1 MLITIDSVIDSQQ
14 LAVIRQALENA
25 PFVDGRLSAGK
36 VASRVK
42 QNLEINP
49 QEQIA
54 TDLAKVIMGNL
65 YHTEAFRLAAL
76 PYRVSTPV
84 VARYTPGMHYGEHI
98 DDPVMGA
105 EGQRFRCD
113 VATTVFLSEPDEY
126 DGGELVVRT
135 TFGEKRVKLAA
146 GSAVV
151 YPASSLHQVADVTRG
166 TRLVAV
172 TWIQSMVRDPA
183 KREILY
189 ELGLARETLLE
200 SSADSETC
208 KQVDH
213 SYTNLVRMWADV

>member
-1 MLITIDSVIDSQQ
+1 MLITIDSIIDSQQ
-14 LAVIRQALENA
+14 LAVIRQALVGA

-36 VASRVK
+36 AAAQVK
-42 QNLEINP
+42 QNKEVNP

-54 TDLAKVIMGNL
+54 TDLAKIIMGNL
-65 YHTEAFRLAAL
+65 YHNEAFKLAAL
-76 PYRVSTPV
+76 PYRVSTPI

-98 DDPVMGA
+98 DDPVMGT

-113 VATTVFLSEPDEY
+113 VATTVFLNEPDEY
-126 DGGELVVRT
+126 DGGVLVVRT

-151 YPASSLHQVADVTRG
+151 YPASSLHQVTDVTRG

-183 KREILY
+183 KREVLY

-200 SSADSETC
+200 SSAGSETC
-208 KQVDH
+208 QQLDH

>member
-14 LAVIRQALENA
+14 LSVIRQALENA

-36 VASRVK
+36 MAAQVK
-42 QNLEINP
+42 HNQEVNP
-49 QEQIA
+49 EEQIA
-54 TDLAKVIMGNL
+54 TDLARIIMGNL
-65 YHTEAFRLAAL
+65 YNTEVFRLATL
-76 PYRVSTPV
+76 PYRVATPI
-84 VARYTPGMHYGEHI
+84 VARYAPGMHYGAHI

-105 EGQRFRCD
+105 EGQRLRCD
-113 VATTVFLSEPDEY
+113 VATTVFLNQPDEY
-126 DGGELVVRT
+126 DGGELVVST

-172 TWIQSMVRDPA
+172 TWVQSMVRDPA

-189 ELGLARETLLE
+189 ELGLARETLLA
-200 SSADSETC
+200 SSAGSESC
-208 KQVDH
+208 KQIDH
-213 SYTNLVRMWADV
+213 SYTNLVRMWADI

>member
-1 MLITIDSVIDSQQ
+1 MLITIDSVIDAKQ

-36 VASRVK
+36 AAAQVK

-54 TDLAKVIMGNL
+54 TDLAKIIMGNL
-65 YHTEAFRLAAL
+65 YNSEAFRLATL
-76 PYRVSTPV
+76 PYRVATPI
-84 VARYTPGMHYGEHI
+84 VARYEPGMHYGAHI
-98 DDPVMGA
+98 DDPVMGD

-126 DGGELVVRT
+126 DGGELVVST

-146 GSAVV
+146 GCAVV
-151 YPASSLHQVADVTRG
+151 YPASSLHQVSDVTRG

-183 KREILY
+183 KRELLY
-189 ELGLARETLLE
+189 ELGLARESVLAT
-200 SSADSETC
+200 SADSDTY
-208 KQVDH
+208 KQIDH
-213 SYTNLVRMWADV
+213 SYTNLVRMWADI

>member
-1 MLITIDSVIDSQQ
+1 MLITIESVIDTRQ
-14 LAVIRQALENA
+14 LAVIRQALDNA
-25 PFVDGRLSAGK
+25 PYVDGRLSAGK

-49 QEQIA
+49 QEQVASDI
-54 TDLAKVIMGNL
+54 AKVIMGNL
-65 YHTEAFRLAAL
+65 YNTEAFKLATL
-76 PYRVSTPV
+76 PYRVATPI

-113 VATTVFLSEPDEY
+113 IATTVFLNEPDEY

-135 TFGEKRVKLAA
+135 TYGEKRVKLAA

-151 YPASSLHQVADVTRG
+151 YPAASLHQVSDVTRG

-189 ELGLARETLLE
+189 ELGLAREGLLD
-200 SSADSETC
+200 SSPESETC
-208 KQVDH
+208 KQIDH